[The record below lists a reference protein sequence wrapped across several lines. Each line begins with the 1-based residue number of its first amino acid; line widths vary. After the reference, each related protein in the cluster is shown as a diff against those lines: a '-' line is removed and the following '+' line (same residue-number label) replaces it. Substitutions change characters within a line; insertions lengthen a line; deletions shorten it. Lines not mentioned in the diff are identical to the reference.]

1 MSTYTCS
8 ARRREV
14 CFPEVRE
21 LRGLVR
27 IWIYSSNLG
36 TASVSVVNQVAA
48 VLGGRRR
55 EVCFPEVR
63 ELHGLVRIW
72 IYSSSDLGTV
82 SVAVVNQ
89 VTHI

>member
-1 MSTYTCS
+1 VLGG
-8 ARRREV
+8 RRKEV
-14 CFPEVRE
+14 CFPDVRE

-27 IWIYSSNLG
+27 IWIYRSSNLG

-63 ELHGLVRIW
+63 ELRGLVGIC
-72 IYSSSDLGTV
+72 SKLGTV
-82 SVAVVNQ
+82 SVVS
-89 VTHI
+89 